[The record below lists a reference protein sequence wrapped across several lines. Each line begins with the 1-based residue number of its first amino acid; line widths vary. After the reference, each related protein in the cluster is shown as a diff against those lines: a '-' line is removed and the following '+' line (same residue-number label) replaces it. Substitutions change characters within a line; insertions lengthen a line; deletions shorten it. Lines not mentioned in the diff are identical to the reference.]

1 VSHDFWRKKRV
12 LVTGAG
18 GFVASWLAK
27 GLVEAGAQVVA
38 LVLDWVPRSTL
49 TLIGVADQVTRV
61 QGSVT
66 DAGLMQRVLHTY
78 EIDTVFHLAGQ
89 ALVGVANRSPVATF
103 EANIQGTWTVL
114 EACRHCPSVERV
126 VVASSDKAYGVHAR
140 LPYTEDFPLQGLY
153 PYDASKA
160 CADLLSRCYAA
171 TYGLPVAVTRC
182 ANIYGGGDLHPSRL
196 IPEVI
201 QAVLQGR
208 PPVIRSD
215 GSPTR
220 DYLYIDDAVR
230 AYLTLAE
237 QLDRPEIRGQ
247 AFNFGTHSPISVL
260 ELVHQI
266 IALAGVDLEPEVR
279 GTATGEIDHQY
290 LDSTKA
296 ARLLG
301 WYPQICL
308 QEGLRRTLAWYRERP
323 ELWA

>member
-1 VSHDFWRKKRV
+1 MSQNFWRKKQV
-12 LVTGAG
+12 LVTGG
-18 GFVASWLAK
+18 EGFVASWLAK
-27 GLVEAGAQVVA
+27 ELVEAGAQVIA

-49 TLIGVADQVTRV
+49 TLIGMADQVTRV
-61 QGSVT
+61 QGTVT
-66 DAGLMQRVLHTY
+66 DARLLQRVLHTY
-78 EIDTVFHLAGQ
+78 EIDTVFHLAAQ
-89 ALVGVANRSPVATF
+89 ALVGIASRSPVTTF

-160 CADLLSRCYAA
+160 CADILSRCYAT
-171 TYGLPVAVTRC
+171 TYGLPVGVTRC
-182 ANIYGGGDLHPSRL
+182 ANIYGGGDLHTSRL

-237 QLDRPEIRGQ
+237 QLGRPEVRGQ
-247 AFNFGTHSPISVL
+247 AFNFGTQSPISVL
-260 ELVHQI
+260 ELVRQI
-266 IALAGVDLEPEVR
+266 IALAGVDLEPQVL
-279 GTATGEIDHQY
+279 GISTGEIDHQY
-290 LDSTKA
+290 LDSSKA

-301 WYPQICL
+301 WHPQIDL
-308 QEGLRRTLAWYRERP
+308 PEGLRRTLAWYRERT

>member
-1 VSHDFWRKKRV
+1 MSQSFWRKKQV
-12 LVTGAG
+12 LVTGG
-18 GFVASWLAK
+18 EGFVASWLAK
-27 GLVEAGAQVVA
+27 ELVEAGAQVVA
-38 LVLDWVPRSTL
+38 LALDWVPRSTL
-49 TLIGVADQVTRV
+49 TLIGTANQVTRV

-66 DAGLMQRVLHTY
+66 DARLIQRVLHTY
-78 EIDTVFHLAGQ
+78 EIDTVFHLAAQ
-89 ALVGVANRSPVATF
+89 SLVGIASRSPVTTF

-114 EACRHCPSVERV
+114 ESCRHCPSVERV

-160 CADLLSRCYAA
+160 CADILSRCYAT
-171 TYGLPVAVTRC
+171 TYGLPVGVTRC
-182 ANIYGGGDLHPSRL
+182 ANIYGGGDLHTSRL

-237 QLDRPEIRGQ
+237 QLGRPEIQGQ
-247 AFNFGTHSPISVL
+247 AFNFGTQSPISVL
-260 ELVHQI
+260 ELVRQI
-266 IALAGVDLEPEVR
+266 IALAGVDLEPQVL
-279 GTATGEIDHQY
+279 GTSTREIHHQY
-290 LDSTKA
+290 LDSGKA

-301 WYPQICL
+301 WRPQIDL
-308 QEGLRRTLAWYRERP
+308 PEGLRRTLAWYRERP